1 MFQVPA
7 YLKTNSREIDF
18 HHATSNNSNVLITRA
33 TQGAGAGAPRSRMQM
48 NLPRSG
54 RKEVTAAGLQKPSLG
69 MAQDHPPFGIGVKFQ
84 QAEILIQFLGRSP
97 GPPSLEPSPNWEVT
111 GRHCSTTRQAACRLA
126 KRSRLTVRKAQ

>member
-69 MAQDHPPFGIGVKFQ
+69 MAQDHPPFWDWGEVPT
-84 QAEILIQFLGRSP
+84 GRNSHRLSHP
-97 GPPSLEPSPNWEVT
+97 GPSPNWEVT
-111 GRHCSTTRQAACRLA
+111 GMQCSTTRQAACRLA